1 MWADR
6 CGRGRGRVCGGGGPN
21 RVAVCIVVARDDS
34 RLDHSAVPDLVH
46 VRRVKRHGRERAVRP
61 TAERGLATLLRVPEP
76 AVLGGLLGDP
86 EHPIDKD
93 RVELIRQVQFLQL
106 GLIGSDQNKWGDKLP
121 RRIAKNKQ

>member
-1 MWADR
+1 MSKSLHRWE
-6 CGRGRGRVCGGGGPN
+6 G
-21 RVAVCIVVARDDS
+21 AVG
-34 RLDHSAVPDLVH
+34 SAS
-46 VRRVKRHGRERAVRP
+46 
-61 TAERGLATLLRVPEP
+61 ERGLAALLRVPEP

-121 RRIAKNKQ
+121 RSNFSRIAKNKQ